1 MSYLTIDS
9 STSST
14 TVLVFNEKLE
24 AIKRFQKEHRQI
36 ITEEGYI
43 EHDLEEIYQNLLD
56 LIKDASEI
64 MPNPKFISITNQ
76 RETFTLFSKKD
87 GKPIHN
93 AVVWQCTRGQKICE
107 DILKDKS
114 KSDEIL
120 NKTGL
125 KPNTF
130 FSGSKFKWLYN
141 NKSEIKSKIDNGD
154 ILFGTIETYLI
165 YRLTNFSSYVTDTTN
180 ASRTL
185 LFNCLNNSWDDELLN
200 IFDGTNLNFPKIIKS
215 SEIFGE
221 SDFNKAFKNPIQIIG
236 VAGDAQASLFAN
248 FCFDKGDTK
257 ITTGTGFNI
266 QTNIGNEMVI
276 DQNSLTSLAFTS
288 DKENIYALECL
299 NSFAG
304 GTISWLKNSLNLI
317 ETASESEIYSKKE
330 KDSNG
335 VCFIPAFSGLG
346 PPFWKSNAR
355 AAFFG
360 ISASTNRN
368 HLVRAALESVAYQM
382 VVYLETMKKSRN
394 LDLKS
399 LSIDGGMIKNRL
411 FLQIISDLLEIDLTI
426 PEMEDMS
433 SYGALLF
440 GMQYFHN
447 FKNLDDLRDFKV
459 KSSVIS
465 PDNSEITRNSYNLWK
480 DIVDK
485 HFIKNQD

>member
-1 MSYLTIDS
+1 MSYITIDS

-14 TVLVFNEKLE
+14 TVIVFNEKLE
-24 AIKRFQKEHRQI
+24 IVKRFQKEHRQI
-36 ITEEGYI
+36 ITDEGYI
-43 EHDLEEIYQNLLD
+43 EHDLEEIYQNLLE
-56 LIKDASEI
+56 LVKKASEI
-64 MPNPKFISITNQ
+64 ISNPKFISLTNQ
-76 RETFTLFSKKD
+76 RETFTLFNKKD

-107 DILKDKS
+107 DILNDKS
-114 KSDEIL
+114 KNNEIID
-120 NKTGL
+120 KTGL

-130 FSGSKFKWLYN
+130 FSGSKLKWVYE
-141 NKSEIKSKIDNGD
+141 NKSEVKSKIDNGD

-165 YRLTNFSSYVTDTTN
+165 YRLTNLNSYVTDTTN

-185 LFNCLNNSWDDELLN
+185 LFNCLENSWDQNLLN
-200 IFDGTNLNFPKIIKS
+200 IFNCNNLKLPKILNS
-215 SEIFGE
+215 SNIFGE
-221 SDFNKAFKNPIQIIG
+221 SDFNKAFKKLIPIIG
-236 VAGDAQASLFAN
+236 VAGDAQASFFAN

-266 QTNIGNEMVI
+266 QTNIGNEMII
-276 DQNSLTSLAFTS
+276 DENSLTSLAFTS
-288 DKENIYALECL
+288 DKQNIYALECL

-304 GTISWLKNSLNLI
+304 GTITWLKNNLKLI
-317 ETASESEIYSKKE
+317 DKPEDSEVLSKKE

-368 HLVRAALESVAYQM
+368 HLVRAGLESVAYQM

-399 LSIDGGMIKNRL
+399 LSIDGGMIKNRF

-465 PDNSEITRNSYNLWK
+465 PGNNEITRNSYNLWK